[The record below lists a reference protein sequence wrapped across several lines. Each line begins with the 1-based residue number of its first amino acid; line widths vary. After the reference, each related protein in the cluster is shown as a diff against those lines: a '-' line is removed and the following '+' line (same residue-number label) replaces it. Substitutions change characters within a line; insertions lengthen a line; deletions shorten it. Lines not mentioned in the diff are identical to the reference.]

1 MDVRDFILPG
11 FSSKQPKPSPTS
23 QSCRQHIP
31 PITSVTNI
39 DEAGSE
45 LSFLRDNG
53 LDLVISDMIK
63 MLYLLLIQPLL
74 ANPFG
79 LDVGNINE
87 ALSHPAKV
95 YPPWVSF

>member
-1 MDVRDFILPG
+1 
-11 FSSKQPKPSPTS
+11 
-23 QSCRQHIP
+23 
-31 PITSVTNI
+31 
-39 DEAGSE
+39 
-45 LSFLRDNG
+45 
-53 LDLVISDMIK
+53 MIR

-95 YPPWVSF
+95 YPPWVRYLNQNKKKN

>member
-1 MDVRDFILPG
+1 MRKFSLENGIL
-11 FSSKQPKPSPTS
+11 
-23 QSCRQHIP
+23 
-31 PITSVTNI
+31 
-39 DEAGSE
+39 
-45 LSFLRDNG
+45 
-53 LDLVISDMIK
+53 DMIR

-95 YPPWVSF
+95 YPPWVRFITPKLIS

>member
-1 MDVRDFILPG
+1 
-11 FSSKQPKPSPTS
+11 
-23 QSCRQHIP
+23 
-31 PITSVTNI
+31 
-39 DEAGSE
+39 
-45 LSFLRDNG
+45 
-53 LDLVISDMIK
+53 MIR

-95 YPPWVSF
+95 YPPWVSLNSISKIHH